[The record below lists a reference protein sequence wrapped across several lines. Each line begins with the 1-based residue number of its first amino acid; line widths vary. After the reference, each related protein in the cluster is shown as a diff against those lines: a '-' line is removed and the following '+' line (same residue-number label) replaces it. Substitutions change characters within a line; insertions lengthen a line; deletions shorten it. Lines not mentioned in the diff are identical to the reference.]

1 VQLVS
6 YYKSLSTRFL
16 HQSSFVLYLIYLLH
30 LFIMINLR
38 WDNALYSRLCF
49 LMQGEF
55 LDNCRRNSFIA
66 WQLPLSYTNSIHYEF
81 LSCSFSIRSSR
92 MVFTPNGIIISTTI
106 FQIFMYLKIS
116 FEYLLLVICQSYNSL
131 VININPQFLNQDDQN
146 KLVDFIIQLNYM
158 RNNHSNT

>member
-1 VQLVS
+1 
-6 YYKSLSTRFL
+6 
-16 HQSSFVLYLIYLLH
+16 
-30 LFIMINLR
+30 
-38 WDNALYSRLCF
+38 
-49 LMQGEF
+49 
-55 LDNCRRNSFIA
+55 
-66 WQLPLSYTNSIHYEF
+66 
-81 LSCSFSIRSSR
+81 